1 MSSIQSFYFVG
12 VITLV
17 SSAHV
22 YGQKKD
28 KMNVLFIIADDMRPE
43 LGCYGIE
50 DIVTPHIDRLA
61 EQATVFQNAYCNIP
75 VSGASRA
82 SLFTGVYPCYPERFT
97 AFDANAEKDCPK
109 ALSLPECFKKN
120 GYYVISNGKVFHN
133 ITDHARSWSEYPW
146 RVYPDGYGKDWAE
159 YNKWELW
166 QNEESS
172 RYIHPKTLRGP
183 FCESA
188 DVSDTTYID
197 GRVAQKTIADLR
209 RLKEMKV
216 PFFLANVA
224 SGSHI
229 CRSMLLRNIG
239 IYIKG
244 RRFSWHRILID
255 LKHCRSRLLP
265 PVRFVDMGNL
275 RQQRM
280 RLFSERQNTVI
291 MHV

>member
-197 GRVAQKTIADLR
+197 GRV
-209 RLKEMKV
+209 
-216 PFFLANVA
+216 
-224 SGSHI
+224 
-229 CRSMLLRNIG
+229 LRNIG

>member
-216 PFFLANVA
+216 PFFLA

-255 LKHCRSRLLP
+255 RKHCRSRLLP

>member
-172 RYIHPKTLRGP
+172 RYIHP
-183 FCESA
+183 
-188 DVSDTTYID
+188 
-197 GRVAQKTIADLR
+197 
-209 RLKEMKV
+209 
-216 PFFLANVA
+216 
-224 SGSHI
+224 
-229 CRSMLLRNIG
+229 
-239 IYIKG
+239 
-244 RRFSWHRILID
+244 
-255 LKHCRSRLLP
+255 
-265 PVRFVDMGNL
+265 
-275 RQQRM
+275 
-280 RLFSERQNTVI
+280 
-291 MHV
+291 

>member
-133 ITDHARSWSEYPW
+133 ITDHARSGQNIRGEYILMVTVRIGLNIISGNCGRTKSLP
-146 RVYPDGYGKDWAE
+146 VI
-159 YNKWELW
+159 
-166 QNEESS
+166 S
-172 RYIHPKTLRGP
+172 TLRL
-183 FCESA
+183 CEDRS
-188 DVSDTTYID
+188 VN
-197 GRVAQKTIADLR
+197 
-209 RLKEMKV
+209 RLM
-216 PFFLANVA
+216 
-224 SGSHI
+224 S
-229 CRSMLLRNIG
+229 
-239 IYIKG
+239 
-244 RRFSWHRILID
+244 RIQLI
-255 LKHCRSRLLP
+255 LM
-265 PVRFVDMGNL
+265 V
-275 RQQRM
+275 
-280 RLFSERQNTVI
+280 E
-291 MHV
+291 

>member
-28 KMNVLFIIADDMRPE
+28 KMNVLFIIADDMRPK
-43 LGCYGIE
+43 LGCYGIG
-50 DIVTPHIDRLA
+50 DIVSAHIDSLA
-61 EQATVFQNAYCNIP
+61 EQATVL
-75 VSGASRA
+75 

-166 QNEESS
+166 
-172 RYIHPKTLRGP
+172 
-183 FCESA
+183 
-188 DVSDTTYID
+188 
-197 GRVAQKTIADLR
+197 
-209 RLKEMKV
+209 
-216 PFFLANVA
+216 
-224 SGSHI
+224 
-229 CRSMLLRNIG
+229 
-239 IYIKG
+239 
-244 RRFSWHRILID
+244 
-255 LKHCRSRLLP
+255 
-265 PVRFVDMGNL
+265 
-275 RQQRM
+275 
-280 RLFSERQNTVI
+280 TVL
-291 MHV
+291 

>member
-133 ITDHARSWSEYPW
+133 ITDHARSWSEYPIGQIRAQW
-146 RVYPDGYGKDWAE
+146 
-159 YNKWELW
+159 
-166 QNEESS
+166 
-172 RYIHPKTLRGP
+172 YIFPT
-183 FCESA
+183 EA
-188 DVSDTTYID
+188 
-197 GRVAQKTIADLR
+197 AQYD
-209 RLKEMKV
+209 
-216 PFFLANVA
+216 
-224 SGSHI
+224 
-229 CRSMLLRNIG
+229 
-239 IYIKG
+239 
-244 RRFSWHRILID
+244 
-255 LKHCRSRLLP
+255 
-265 PVRFVDMGNL
+265 
-275 RQQRM
+275 
-280 RLFSERQNTVI
+280 
-291 MHV
+291 

>member
-197 GRVAQKTIADLR
+197 GRV
-209 RLKEMKV
+209 
-216 PFFLANVA
+216 
-224 SGSHI
+224 
-229 CRSMLLRNIG
+229 CLLYTSPSPR
-239 IYIKG
+239 
-244 RRFSWHRILID
+244 D
-255 LKHCRSRLLP
+255 
-265 PVRFVDMGNL
+265 
-275 RQQRM
+275 
-280 RLFSERQNTVI
+280 
-291 MHV
+291 

>member
-97 AFDANAEKDCPK
+97 AFDANAEKG
-109 ALSLPECFKKN
+109 LSQGTF
-120 GYYVISNGKVFHN
+120 
-133 ITDHARSWSEYPW
+133 
-146 RVYPDGYGKDWAE
+146 
-159 YNKWELW
+159 
-166 QNEESS
+166 
-172 RYIHPKTLRGP
+172 
-183 FCESA
+183 
-188 DVSDTTYID
+188 
-197 GRVAQKTIADLR
+197 
-209 RLKEMKV
+209 
-216 PFFLANVA
+216 A
-224 SGSHI
+224 SGV
-229 CRSMLLRNIG
+229 
-239 IYIKG
+239 
-244 RRFSWHRILID
+244 F
-255 LKHCRSRLLP
+255 
-265 PVRFVDMGNL
+265 
-275 RQQRM
+275 
-280 RLFSERQNTVI
+280 
-291 MHV
+291 

>member
-120 GYYVISNGKVFHN
+120 GCYVFPRNHVHPNASHDLLISLLSYSLPIPSVQVHQVLNRSAHLCNSHMHN
-133 ITDHARSWSEYPW
+133 N
-146 RVYPDGYGKDWAE
+146 RVLPLAE
-159 YNKWELW
+159 KP
-166 QNEESS
+166 
-172 RYIHPKTLRGP
+172 HP
-183 FCESA
+183 
-188 DVSDTTYID
+188 
-197 GRVAQKTIADLR
+197 
-209 RLKEMKV
+209 
-216 PFFLANVA
+216 
-224 SGSHI
+224 
-229 CRSMLLRNIG
+229 LL
-239 IYIKG
+239 
-244 RRFSWHRILID
+244 S
-255 LKHCRSRLLP
+255 
-265 PVRFVDMGNL
+265 
-275 RQQRM
+275 
-280 RLFSERQNTVI
+280 
-291 MHV
+291 